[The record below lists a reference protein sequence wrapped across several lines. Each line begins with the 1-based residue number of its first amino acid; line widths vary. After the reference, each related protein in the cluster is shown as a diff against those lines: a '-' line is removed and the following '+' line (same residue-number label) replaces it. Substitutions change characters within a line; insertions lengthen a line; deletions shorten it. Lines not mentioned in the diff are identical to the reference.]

1 LHHYLFTKHKRSTV
15 VAQTHIWLGRSLITL
30 AMINGGFGM
39 QFVGNATRSQEIAY
53 GVIAG
58 AIWLGW
64 VSIVVLVNVKGRKP
78 EATGKE
84 QSFEPKSERSPV
96 ESRDEGRVRNSQDSD
111 QLFH

>member
-1 LHHYLFTKHKRSTV
+1 MKHKRSTV

-64 VSIVVLVNVKGRKP
+64 VLVVVFVNVKGRK
-78 EATGKE
+78 AAAAGKE
-84 QSFEPKSERSPV
+84 QAFESKSGRSPV
-96 ESRDEGRVRNSQDSD
+96 ESQDEGRV
-111 QLFH
+111 

>member
-1 LHHYLFTKHKRSTV
+1 
-15 VAQTHIWLGRSLITL
+15 
-30 AMINGGFGM
+30 MINGGFGM

-64 VSIVVLVNVKGRKP
+64 VLVVVFVNVKGRK
-78 EATGKE
+78 ADVSGKA
-84 QSFEPKSERSPV
+84 QSLEPKSERSPL
-96 ESRDEGRVRNSQDSD
+96 ESQDEARVRNSQDSD